1 MELFRGFKLNT
12 ALDHLLT
19 EMRTKSNN
27 VYRFFL
33 MQGTEVQITVL
44 VPSDSVQMQ
53 SSKQSLNIF
62 ICQE

>member
-1 MELFRGFKLNT
+1 MFIG
-12 ALDHLLT
+12 
-19 EMRTKSNN
+19 
-27 VYRFFL
+27 FFL

-44 VPSDSVQMQ
+44 VLSDSVQMQ